1 MSNQPSKKPGQ
12 NPKSKTQKLPLR
24 AVLVIPFILQI
35 AVAVGLTGYFSLR
48 NGQRAVND
56 VASQLRSEI
65 ANRIEER
72 LIDHAETPHLLNQIN
87 AAAVRRG
94 ELRTQ
99 DALSELYLW
108 EQIQYLDDV
117 TWLYLGGE
125 RSGSFLGVT
134 QTADNEYLAVINDA
148 SSGFNGH
155 YYTLDEQGERNELV
169 RVTPVDY
176 DARTRPWYQTAV
188 EAETAVWSDIYPAF
202 GLPQLILSAVLPVY
216 DDDGTLL
223 GVTGVDLSLD
233 DISEFLQRL
242 SIGQSGQAFIM
253 EESGLMVAS
262 STGEKPYKNGP
273 DTQNLERILA
283 TESKDSLTQATAQF
297 LTEQIEIEQFE
308 GHHQLNFQF
317 EQQRQFIQLS
327 AFEDQRGI
335 RWLTVVVLPE
345 ADFMAQIWANT
356 RTTIWLCLA
365 ALAIAAGFGF
375 FTTRWI
381 IRPIL
386 RLSQASQAI
395 AQQVRTPQPLAADQ
409 RIGPMGIREL
419 DVLGQSFNQ
428 MADQLRRS
436 FGTLSTNNEA
446 LEARVAQRTAD
457 LQKAKERADAAN
469 RAKSEFL
476 ANMSHELRTPLN
488 AILGFTQLL
497 LRDRAQPS
505 QNRNNLEIVNRSGE
519 HLLNLINDVLEMSK
533 IEAGQI
539 SLNESTIDLSGFL
552 ETLEAML
559 RARTADKNLSLTFHV
574 GKAVPQAIR
583 TDEGKLRQIL
593 INLLGNAIKFTKRGK
608 ITLRVNVGESLIK
621 GQQKSRKP
629 RALIFSV
636 TDTGPGIP
644 ATELNTIFDAFV
656 QARTLPTKTS
666 KHSQR
671 GTGLGLAISRRF
683 VRLLGGELVATS
695 KLGKGSTFSFDIPL
709 VVAQP
714 QQQPEPKI
722 VVGLAANQPDYRI
735 LVVDDQLD
743 NRAVLCQLL
752 TQIGL
757 SVREAD
763 NGKTAIE
770 QFKSWHPHLI
780 WMDMRMP
787 VMDGYEATRQI
798 RALVKRE
805 KGKGKREK
813 GERDIDKGTGLV
825 SAKESILDQD
835 STAAN
840 LPISNPP
847 SPFPLRPLPII
858 IALTASVFEE
868 KREQVIAAGCN
879 DFVRKPF
886 REAILFEKMTEYL
899 GLQYVYETAAS
910 PSAAVSPPMM
920 ATAGW
925 AHSAASGQ
933 PSNWPATHTQPLV
946 KSLQT
951 LPSQWLAELHRAAIS
966 VDRDLILRL
975 IQDVPRSEQPLTHHL
990 TRLAKQFEYD
1000 AIIEL
1005 IQSAAHDAG

>member
-1 MSNQPSKKPGQ
+1 MSDKSSSKPTSDPKPQ
-12 NPKSKTQKLPLR
+12 VKKLPLR

-35 AVAVGLTGYFSLR
+35 AAAVGLTGYFSLR

-72 LIDHAETPHLLNQIN
+72 LADHAEIPHLLNQIN

-108 EQIQYLDDV
+108 EQIQYLDDI

-134 QTADNEYLAVINDA
+134 QTADDEYLAVINDS

-155 YYTLDEQGERNELV
+155 YYTLDEFGDRNELV

-188 EAETAVWSDIYPAF
+188 EAEKGVWSDIYPAF

-216 DDDGTLL
+216 DSDGTLL

-233 DISEFLQRL
+233 DISEFLQSL
-242 SIGQSGQAFIM
+242 SIGESGQAFIM
-253 EESGLMVAS
+253 ESSGLMVAS
-262 STGEKPYKNGP
+262 STGEKPYRNGP
-273 DTQNLERILA
+273 DTQNLERIA
-283 TESKDSLTQATAQF
+283 AAESQDPLTQATAAF
-297 LTEQIEIEQFE
+297 LTEQLDLDQFE
-308 GHHQLNFQF
+308 GHQQLNFQF
-317 EQQRQFIQLS
+317 DQQRQFIQLS
-327 AFEDQRGI
+327 SFEDQRGI
-335 RWLTVVVLPE
+335 HWLTVVVLPE

-386 RLSQASQAI
+386 RLSRVSQVM
-395 AQQVRTPQPLAADQ
+395 AQQVSTPRAQTVDQ
-409 RIGPMGIREL
+409 RIGTLGIREL

-428 MADQLRRS
+428 MADQLRLS

-469 RAKSEFL
+469 HAKSEFL

-497 LRDRAQPS
+497 LRDRTQPS
-505 QNRNNLEIVNRSGE
+505 ENRNNLEIVNRSGE

-539 SLNESTIDLSGFL
+539 SLNESTVDLKQFL
-552 ETLEAML
+552 DTLEAML
-559 RARTADKNLSLTFHV
+559 RPRATTKDLPLTFHID
-574 GKAVPQAIR
+574 KAVPRAIC
-583 TDEGKLRQIL
+583 TDEGKLRQVL
-593 INLLGNAIKFTKRGK
+593 INLLGNAIKFTKQGK
-608 ITLRVNVGESLIK
+608 VILRLKVGQSLLK
-621 GQQKSRKP
+621 GRQKSRKS
-629 RALIFSV
+629 RSLIFSV

-644 ATELNTIFDAFV
+644 TSELDNIFDAFV
-656 QARTLPTKTS
+656 QAKTI
-666 KHSQR
+666 KRSQR

-714 QQQPEPKI
+714 QQHPTSQSSPQ
-722 VVGLAANQPDYRI
+722 VVGIAANQPDYRI
-735 LVVDDQLD
+735 LVVDDQPD

-752 TQIGL
+752 TQVGL
-757 SVREAD
+757 TVREAD
-763 NGKTAIE
+763 NGQAAVDS
-770 QFKSWHPHLI
+770 FKAWHPHLI

-798 RALVKRE
+798 RAMMMGE
-805 KGKGKREK
+805 K
-813 GERDIDKGTGLV
+813 L
-825 SAKESILDQD
+825 SFS
-835 STAAN
+835 
-840 LPISNPP
+840 
-847 SPFPLRPLPII
+847 PII

-868 KREQVIAAGCN
+868 KREQVLAAGCN

-886 REAILFEKMTEYL
+886 REVIIFEKMAEYL
-899 GLQYVYETAAS
+899 GLQYVYETALALS
-910 PSAAVSPPMM
+910 DAPLSAVSPVPPS
-920 ATAGW
+920 APSPTAAGW
-925 AHSAASGQ
+925 A
-933 PSNWPATHTQPLV
+933 PAIGDRQATEKTLV
-946 KSLQT
+946 QSLKR
-951 LPSQWLAELHRAAIS
+951 LPSQWLAELHRAAIA
-966 VDRDLILRL
+966 VDRDLILHL
-975 IQDVPRSEQPLTHHL
+975 VQQVPSSEQALSDHL
-990 TRLAKQFEYD
+990 ASQAKQFEYD
-1000 AIIEL
+1000 AILKL
-1005 IQSAAHDAG
+1005 IQSAARDPI

>member
-1 MSNQPSKKPGQ
+1 MSDKSPSKPTSDPKPQ
-12 NPKSKTQKLPLR
+12 AKKLPLR

-35 AVAVGLTGYFSLR
+35 AAAVGLTGYFSLR

-56 VASQLRSEI
+56 LASQLRSEI
-65 ANRIEER
+65 THRIEER
-72 LIDHAETPHLLNQIN
+72 LIDHAEIPHLLNQIN

-117 TWLYLGGE
+117 TWLYVGGE

-134 QTADNEYLAVINDA
+134 QTAEDEYLAVINDA

-155 YYTLDEQGERNELV
+155 YYTLNEFGERNELV

-188 EAETAVWSDIYPAF
+188 EAEKGVWSDIYPAF

-216 DDDGTLL
+216 DSDGSLL

-233 DISEFLQRL
+233 DISEFLQSL
-242 SIGQSGQAFIM
+242 SIGESGQAFIM
-253 EESGLMVAS
+253 ESSGLMVAS

-273 DTQNLERILA
+273 DAQNLERIAA
-283 TESKDSLTQATAQF
+283 TESQDPLTQATAAF
-297 LTEQIEIEQFE
+297 LTDQLDLEQFG
-308 GHHQLNFQF
+308 GHQQLNFQF
-317 EQQRQFIQLS
+317 DQQRQFIQLS

-335 RWLTVVVLPE
+335 NWLTVVVLPE

-375 FTTRWI
+375 FSTRWI

-386 RLSQASQAI
+386 RLSNASQAMT
-395 AQQVRTPQPLAADQ
+395 QQVRTPQTQATEQ

-436 FGTLSTNNEA
+436 FGTLATNNEA
-446 LEARVAQRTAD
+446 LEARVAQRTTD

-497 LRDRAQPS
+497 LRDRTQPS
-505 QNRNNLEIVNRSGE
+505 ENRNNLEIVNRSGE

-539 SLNESTIDLSGFL
+539 SLNESTVDLKRFL

-559 RARTADKNLSLTFHV
+559 KSRATAKNLSLTFRV
-574 GKAVPQAIR
+574 EKAVPQAIR
-583 TDEGKLRQIL
+583 TDEGKLRQVL
-593 INLLGNAIKFTKRGK
+593 INLLGNAIKFTQQGK
-608 ITLRVNVGESLIK
+608 VTLRVSLGESLIK
-621 GQQKSRKP
+621 GQQKSRKS
-629 RALIFSV
+629 RALIFAV

-644 ATELNTIFDAFV
+644 ATELDNIFDAFV
-656 QARTLPTKTS
+656 QAKTI
-666 KHSQR
+666 KRSQR

-695 KLGKGSTFSFDIPL
+695 KLRKGSTFSFDIPL
-709 VVAQP
+709 VVAQVQQKPDP
-714 QQQPEPKI
+714 QSTPQ
-722 VVGLAANQPDYRI
+722 VVGIAANQPSYRI
-735 LVVDDQLD
+735 LVVDDQPD
-743 NRAVLCQLL
+743 NRSVLCQLL
-752 TQIGL
+752 TQVGL
-757 SVREAD
+757 TVREAD
-763 NGKTAIE
+763 NGQAAVDS
-770 QFKSWHPHLI
+770 FKAWHPHLI

-798 RALVKRE
+798 RALTT
-805 KGKGKREK
+805 GKEGERRKAK
-813 GERDIDKGTGLV
+813 GERTLETVD
-825 SAKESILDQD
+825 D
-835 STAAN
+835 SN
-840 LPISNPP
+840 SP
-847 SPFPLRPLPII
+847 SPFSLRPSPII

-868 KREQVIAAGCN
+868 KREQVLAAGCN

-886 REAILFEKMTEYL
+886 REAIIFEKMAEYL
-899 GLQYVYETAAS
+899 GLQYVYETA
-910 PSAAVSPPMM
+910 PAA
-920 ATAGW
+920 
-925 AHSAASGQ
+925 SAASLS
-933 PSNWPATHTQPLV
+933 PDSPVALPPAPASTAAGWVPIIGGSQVGSSQIPEKTLV
-946 KSLQT
+946 KSLKR
-951 LPSQWLAELHRAAIS
+951 LPSQWLAELHRAAIA
-966 VDRDLILRL
+966 VDRDLILHL
-975 IQDVPRSEQPLTHHL
+975 VQQVPSSEQTLSDHL
-990 TRLAKQFEYD
+990 TSQAKQFEYD
-1000 AIIEL
+1000 AILKL
-1005 IQSAAHDAG
+1005 IQSAVRDPV